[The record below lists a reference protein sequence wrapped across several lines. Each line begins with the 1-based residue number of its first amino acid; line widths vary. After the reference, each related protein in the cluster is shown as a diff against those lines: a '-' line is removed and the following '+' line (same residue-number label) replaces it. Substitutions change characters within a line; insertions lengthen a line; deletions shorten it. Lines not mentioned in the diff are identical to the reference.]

1 MNWFSSHKNHLAL
14 PFIIAFSLLPKLTLM
29 LSNCPLH
36 LSHLSALKVTHPASM
51 VKRKSLVQ
59 LAIMLLQKV
68 TTVETKMEPELIQ
81 HLEVTTLQLHTL
93 TYFTVSCHPYQTD
106 T

>member
-1 MNWFSSHKNHLAL
+1 MFYHGILPTPRTLTPVLCQTVSPLSSVGASVQQTKGHPSYRSSKIKSRVHLA
-14 PFIIAFSLLPKLTLM
+14 A
-29 LSNCPLH
+29 
-36 LSHLSALKVTHPASM
+36 V
-51 VKRKSLVQ
+51 
-59 LAIMLLQKV
+59 LLQEA

-81 HLEVTTLQLHTL
+81 HIEVTTLLLHTL

>member
-1 MNWFSSHKNHLAL
+1 MFYHGIPPTPGTLTPVLCQTASPLSSVGASVQQTKGHPSYRSSKIKSRVHLA
-14 PFIIAFSLLPKLTLM
+14 A
-29 LSNCPLH
+29 
-36 LSHLSALKVTHPASM
+36 V
-51 VKRKSLVQ
+51 
-59 LAIMLLQKV
+59 LLQEA

-81 HLEVTTLQLHTL
+81 HIEVTTLLLHTL

>member
-1 MNWFSSHKNHLAL
+1 
-14 PFIIAFSLLPKLTLM
+14 
-29 LSNCPLH
+29 
-36 LSHLSALKVTHPASM
+36 
-51 VKRKSLVQ
+51 
-59 LAIMLLQKV
+59 MLLQKV

-93 TYFTVSCHPYQTD
+93 TYFTASCHPYQTD